1 MRVLLLRH
9 GHDDRTASDDPPLS
23 ALGHA
28 QVRSTAAQVLKHCP
42 AGIDEL
48 WCSPARRARE
58 TAAVLRVQ
66 LPVGRDRIDARL
78 DSGASTT
85 GPLDL
90 IVRAHDQSVRSLMI
104 IGHNPALGAVALHV
118 LGVHNDPPLVLI
130 GHGEC
135 IQLMFDT
142 GTRPAACRA
151 VVLSGSG
158 TRDLVAGAS
167 IDRR

>member
-9 GHDDRTASDDPPLS
+9 GHDDRTAGDDPPLS
-23 ALGHA
+23 AWGDA
-28 QVRSTAAQVLKHCP
+28 QVRATAAQILKHCP

-66 LPVGRDRIDARL
+66 LPVGRDRVDARL
-78 DSGASTT
+78 GPDASTT

-90 IVRAHDQSVRSLMI
+90 MARAHGQRVRSLMI
-104 IGHNPALGAVALHV
+104 IGHNPTLGAVALHV
-118 LGVHNDPPLVLI
+118 LGVHRDLPLVLI

-142 GTRPAACRA
+142 RTRPAAGGA

-158 TRDLVAGAS
+158 TRDIVAGAS